1 MSRES
6 FNLFRGE
13 LLGAKMYTA
22 LKALSTAEEAHEGV
36 MRKDGVTPYI
46 EHAMKVASILFD
58 LGITDE
64 EVIATAL
71 LHDVIEDSKDHKIK
85 SRIYNEFSGNI
96 GLASTAVS
104 KNKVYPTTDIKK
116 DWIMVKKELIPIYWL
131 GECYCSPE
139 DYIEF
144 DNFENL
150 IEVGDLV
157 VVEDDYTNIKIKT
170 NFQIVTN
177 IKNRIIETRDY
188 FSVNKIVFEIWKRVA
203 NTFIRVAHKIDNE
216 WVID

>member
-22 LKALSTAEEAHEGV
+22 LKALSIAEEAHEGV

-46 EHAMKVASILFD
+46 EHPMKVASILFD

-85 SRIYNEFSGNI
+85 SRVYNEFSGNI
-96 GLASTAVS
+96 GLAVTAVS
-104 KNKVYPTTDIKK
+104 KNK
-116 DWIMVKKELIPIYWL
+116 
-131 GECYCSPE
+131 
-139 DYIEF
+139 DY
-144 DNFENL
+144 NL
-150 IEVGDLV
+150 IINYMNL
-157 VVEDDYTNIKIKT
+157 
-170 NFQIVTN
+170 F
-177 IKNRIIETRDY
+177 
-188 FSVNKIVFEIWKRVA
+188 IVFVY
-203 NTFIRVAHKIDNE
+203 
-216 WVID
+216 